1 MTVLQLK
8 PLLCVLVFLAMPLT
22 SFGQTIPFLDQTFDF
37 EDLSTAGFTS
47 GIEGPVVVTDSIGNN
62 VLQLQ
67 TSGAPSGAGSV
78 LVALNNTLTGDFSD
92 AGSIQFD
99 ATNPNL
105 TDLNVR
111 FSFSSPGNVFI
122 SDDVVLAPGASES
135 LFFELDPSGFAQPSG
150 AASFEESLAN
160 VSQIRILNN
169 PNVALGGGAGL
180 AQGAPVFDLDGNTVV
195 GTLLVDNFVVSSAA
209 APAVAV
215 PEPGCVSLLLGLA
228 GAMAARRRKRS

>member
-1 MTVLQLK
+1 LQISQAERTARIFAVSNRDRFGPPNLLEKFIWTLNEIMTVPQLK

-111 FSFSSPGNVFI
+111 FSFSSPGNVQAG
-122 SDDVVLAPGASES
+122 SPSPRVLLRLRSRWQTLVKSE
-135 LFFELDPSGFAQPSG
+135 F
-150 AASFEESLAN
+150 
-160 VSQIRILNN
+160 
-169 PNVALGGGAGL
+169 
-180 AQGAPVFDLDGNTVV
+180 
-195 GTLLVDNFVVSSAA
+195 
-209 APAVAV
+209 
-215 PEPGCVSLLLGLA
+215 
-228 GAMAARRRKRS
+228 